1 MKMKH
6 LIGLDE
12 YTREEVELILA
23 RSAEL
28 KTQWKGGRG
37 EKSLL
42 GKSVAMIFEKAST
55 RTRVSFQVG
64 INQLGGHPVFLSG
77 RELQLSRGEPVKDTA
92 RVLSRYV
99 DAVVIR
105 AISHLDVV
113 EFAKW
118 SSVPLI
124 NGLTDLLHPCQILS
138 DLFTIREAGLDL
150 DRITVAFI
158 GDGNNV
164 ANSWVNASVLYGF
177 NLNLACPPGYDP
189 DPGIIERAVNEG
201 AKVKVL
207 RDPVESARGADILY
221 TDVWVSMGQEDEKEE
236 RYKTFAGYQ
245 INAEL
250 IEAAADGVK
259 IMHCLPAHR
268 GEEITPEAMES
279 EHSIIFDEAE
289 NRLHVQKAILD
300 LLAGSGGGGNG

>member
-300 LLAGSGGGGNG
+300 LLAGSGGGR